1 VGAAV
6 GSLGYNQINE
16 YNMKITF
23 SPFDKK
29 EIAVKVELNL
39 GRASATV
46 YTCDF
51 SCEYV
56 RINGKYN

>member
-1 VGAAV
+1 
-6 GSLGYNQINE
+6 
-16 YNMKITF
+16 MKITF

-29 EIAVKVELNL
+29 EIAIKVELTL

-51 SCEYV
+51 SYEYV
-56 RINGKYN
+56 VSMENITDGSNC

>member
-1 VGAAV
+1 
-6 GSLGYNQINE
+6 
-16 YNMKITF
+16 MKITF

-29 EIAVKVELNL
+29 EIAITVGLPL
-39 GRASATV
+39 GKASATV

-56 RINGKYN
+56 RINAEYN